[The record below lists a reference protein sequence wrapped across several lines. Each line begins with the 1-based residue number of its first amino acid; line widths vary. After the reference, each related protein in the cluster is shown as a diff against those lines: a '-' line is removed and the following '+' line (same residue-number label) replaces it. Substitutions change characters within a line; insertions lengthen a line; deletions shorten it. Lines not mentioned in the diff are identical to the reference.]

1 LAILETCSTRD
12 DASRQAPAIH
22 GNITP
27 WNIIVGLD
35 GSVLLGGFGLA
46 PLLEL
51 VPPADGKN
59 DWFRWSA
66 PEQFAHGQT
75 QSAADIYALG
85 ALLWEAWTGRPF
97 RFDAAQNS
105 LSDESFSSEKG
116 SERYRIL
123 SERLV
128 PILRRALEPM
138 THRRFASVGK
148 FRSELSSL
156 LDLYTTGH
164 EADELAIAA
173 RLAFPRSKYNV
184 QHRLDQA
191 EAVPEDE
198 STLMDIDEA
207 LLHDEVTTKTDL
219 SGLAMSL
226 RSPAGEEGSSRTRAL
241 AVVLSLLFLMFMGY
255 LWGTPSANA
264 SF

>member
-1 LAILETCSTRD
+1 
-12 DASRQAPAIH
+12 
-22 GNITP
+22 
-27 WNIIVGLD
+27 
-35 GSVLLGGFGLA
+35 VLLGGFGLA
-46 PLLEL
+46 SLVEL
-51 VPPADGKN
+51 APNADGKN

-75 QSAADIYALG
+75 GSAVDVYALG

-97 RFDAAQNS
+97 RFDSAQNS

-138 THRRFASVGK
+138 THRRFPSVGE
-148 FRSELSSL
+148 FRAELSPL
-156 LDLYTTGH
+156 FDLYTTGH

-173 RLAFPRSKYNV
+173 RLAFPRSPYNV
-184 QHRLDQA
+184 RHRLEQA
-191 EAVPEDE
+191 EAAPPDE

-207 LLHDEVTTKTDL
+207 LIHDEVTTKTDL

-226 RSPAGEEGSSRTRAL
+226 RATAGEEGTSRTRTL